1 MAEEKFSLNPIM
13 DKDVAAELTQRM
25 SDVENRDKNW
35 MYKKYAHIKMSTTGK
50 SQTAMCPTVYSIG
63 DGTIGHGG
71 HLSLYTEEG
80 GIRKF
85 KPTLTSVKM
94 NNDGGQDYT
103 EAYIYEIEAQ
113 FKVFTLDDLDKVEA
127 SFFRI
132 GAEVKFEFGWHGIRN
147 VSGINQVEGDD
158 AIKANVY
165 NFSFSLEDDGGFA
178 CTIKAMSAAALWPQE
193 TLDGVDTTNEA
204 EEATKKNTRVC
215 GFLEKL
221 QLANRRAFGIT
232 EGQTLDDA
240 NGGISDNQLYM
251 NTQKFNAGGKTIV
264 GSFWVTEM
272 LTNQGSFFND
282 DEKWFSYTNLATLIN
297 YINAKLSKGGS
308 QIRYKIPRG
317 SKEVKMT
324 TNAYWK
330 NIGSADPT
338 QIVLQGER
346 ASYGSGGSED
356 SDNFKNWK
364 DGTLKSNYDNGQKF
378 DEVEHEIGGIL
389 IGIEYMTKLYF
400 EMEDSPSSKM
410 GGVKQKP
417 KIKDFLQRIFD
428 NIETLSGGMVSLM
441 MTPEETNQGKQ
452 TTKTNNILILNRRET
467 IETAEI
473 KPFEFETLSK
483 RAICKSVSLETDFDS
498 DTLILSTQNAIASGK
513 SNYDA
518 LIKLYPN
525 CDKLKESINSAKAS
539 GNGDEVK
546 TVDIRKKRASYGDD
560 GIDLQGI
567 SSMADANRAYIQQ
580 KRIQNPDAWSPQFSE
595 QIFMFKLN
603 LTIDGIF
610 GMKYLSPITIDRL
623 PSRYKASDKTYFSV
637 ISIEHSFDGQ
647 GGWDTS
653 FDTVMRIQ
661 GK

>member
-1 MAEEKFSLNPIM
+1 MAEFNLNPVM
-13 DKDVAAELTQRM
+13 NPDVAKELTQRM

-35 MYKKYAHIKMSTTGK
+35 MYKKYAYIKMSTTGE
-50 SQTAMCPTVYSIG
+50 SQTAMCPSVYSIG

-132 GAEVKFEFGWHGIRN
+132 GAEVKFEFGWYGIRT
-147 VSGINQVEGDD
+147 VSGINQIEGDD

-193 TLDGVDTTNEA
+193 TLEGTDKPSPE
-204 EEATKKNTRVC
+204 EEATKKNARIC

-221 QLANRRAFGIT
+221 QLAHRAAFSIP
-232 EGQTLDDA
+232 EGKSLDFVE
-240 NGGISDNQLYM
+240 GGINDNQLKWSTHTFKAG
-251 NTQKFNAGGKTIV
+251 NTTIN

-272 LTNQGSFFND
+272 LTNQGSWYND

-297 YINAKLSKGGS
+297 YINAKLSKGDS
-308 QIRYKIPRG
+308 QIRYKIPTG
-317 SKEVKMT
+317 TKEAKMT

-356 SDNFKNWK
+356 TDNFKAWK
-364 DGTLKSNYDNGQKF
+364 SRTLESSLLNSSAQG
-378 DEVEHEIGGIL
+378 EHDIGGIL

-400 EMEDSPSSKM
+400 EMEDATSSKR

-417 KIKDFLQRIFD
+417 KIKDFLQKIF
-428 NIETLSGGMVSLM
+428 NKIETLSGGMVSLM
-441 MTPEETNQGKQ
+441 TTPEIINQGEQ
-452 TTKTNNILILNRRET
+452 ETKTNNILILNRRET
-467 IETAEI
+467 IETFEAD
-473 KPFEFETLSK
+473 PFEFETLSK

-498 DTLILSTQNAIASGK
+498 DTLILSTQNAIASGQ

-525 CDKLKESINSAKAS
+525 CEGLKKAIKAAKDKAA
-539 GNGDEVK
+539 GDDGISDE
-546 TVDIRKKRASYGDD
+546 DIRKKRASYGDD
-560 GIDLQGI
+560 GIDMAGLAA
-567 SSMADANRAYIQQ
+567 MADANKEYIQQ
-580 KRIQNPDAWSPQFSE
+580 KRITNPKAWPAQFSE

-603 LTIDGIF
+603 LTLDGIF
-610 GMKYLSPITIDRL
+610 GIPYLSPITIDRL
-623 PSRYKASDKTYFSV
+623 PNRYKASNKTYFSV
-637 ISIEHSFDGQ
+637 TSIEHSFDGQ

-653 FDTVMRIQ
+653 LDTVMRIQ

>member
-1 MAEEKFSLNPIM
+1 MAEFNLNPVM
-13 DKDVAAELTQRM
+13 PADVKAELKQRM
-25 SDVENRDKNW
+25 TDVEERDKNW
-35 MYKKYAHIKMSTTGK
+35 MYKKYAYIKMSTTGK
-50 SQTAMCPTVYSIG
+50 SQTAMCPSVYSIG
-63 DGTIGHGG
+63 DGTIGNGG
-71 HLSLYTEEG
+71 HLSLYTKEG

-147 VSGINQVEGDD
+147 VSGINQVEGDE

-193 TLDGVDTTNEA
+193 TLDGVDTTNAA
-204 EEATKKNTRVC
+204 EEATKKNARVC

-221 QLANRRAFGIT
+221 QLANRRAFGIKA
-232 EGQTLDDA
+232 GQSLDYA
-240 NGGISDNQLYM
+240 NGNISDNLLYM

-272 LTNQGSFFND
+272 LTNQGTWYND
-282 DEKWFSYTNLATLIN
+282 DEKWYSYTNLATLIN
-297 YINAKLSKGGS
+297 YINAKLSKGKS

-317 SKEVKMT
+317 TKEAKMT
-324 TNAYWK
+324 NNAYWK
-330 NIGSADPT
+330 NVGSADPT

-346 ASYGSGGSED
+346 ASYGSGGSGK
-356 SDNFKNWK
+356 SNNFKAWK
-364 DGTLKSNYDNGQKF
+364 EGTLKSNYDNGQQLG
-378 DEVEHEIGGIL
+378 EHDIGGIL

-400 EMEDSPSSKM
+400 EMEDSPSSKI

-441 MTPEETNQGKQ
+441 MAPETINQGKQ
-452 TTKTNNILILNRRET
+452 ETKTNNVLILNRRET
-467 IETAEI
+467 IEEATI

-525 CDKLKESINSAKAS
+525 CDKLTEAINSAKEA
-539 GNGDEVK
+539 GNGSEGV
-546 TVDIRKKRASYGDD
+546 TTESIRKKRASYGDD
-560 GIDLQGI
+560 GIDMQGI
-567 SSMADANRAYIQQ
+567 ASMADANKAYIQQ
-580 KRIQNPDAWSPQFSE
+580 SRIQNPGSWPAQFSE

-610 GMKYLSPITIDRL
+610 GIKYLSPITIDRL
-623 PSRYKASDKTYFSV
+623 PNRYKASDKTYFSI

-653 FDTVMRIQ
+653 LDTVMRIQ